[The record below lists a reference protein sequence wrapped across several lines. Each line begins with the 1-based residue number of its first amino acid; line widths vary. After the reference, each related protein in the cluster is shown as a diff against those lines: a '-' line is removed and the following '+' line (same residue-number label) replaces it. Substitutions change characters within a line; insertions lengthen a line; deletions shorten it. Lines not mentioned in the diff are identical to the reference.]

1 MNLATEAQGSTN
13 LTKDE
18 RDALVLKYGLN
29 IELFAQDCFP
39 HLLTRKIPEFHKE
52 IYRDLLNPSYY
63 ACAAPRGHAKS
74 TIGLIIKPIHY
85 ALFNGMG
92 DITLLSASES
102 FIVNEITRRI
112 KWEFEHNEALIAIAG
127 NQKTLKWAETYFVLK
142 NGIAFEAAGIGG
154 QLRGGRRGLIAL
166 DDLETN
172 ETVES
177 EEQREKLRQ
186 RVTKELIPKLIPG
199 GQMVYF
205 GTIISPL
212 CYLNN
217 IVSVPDNGW
226 VTKFY
231 AAYWDLKNKV
241 PLPQEKGNELWS
253 EMLDHDELQRRK
265 KVQGTHSFSAEY
277 MNNPISDETVPI
289 KEDQIR
295 YWKDFPTQYS
305 SVITVDP
312 AYSDDEKADYKTA
325 VHIAIDQQ
333 MNRYAASYVRTH
345 QPIGEFQDAILN
357 LWLQNKNT
365 VTAIGIPNSGVEK
378 AFFDSFLK
386 KCEEKKIYP
395 PVVELKNSFTQTGT
409 SISIRGKKARVTAAL
424 QPIFEQG
431 KYYISPNHI
440 ELRDELLTIGSSRND
455 DLVDCLAY
463 GESILQPY
471 FTDGMEVENLNRDY
485 KTQKHYNNYGMD

>member
-1 MNLATEAQGSTN
+1 MAQEALQLTN
-13 LTKDE
+13 LTPTE
-18 RDALVLKYGLN
+18 LEDALVKYGSD
-29 IELFAQDCFP
+29 IEAFARDFFP
-39 HLLTRKIPEFHKE
+39 HLLNKSVPEFHKE
-52 IYRDLLNPSYY
+52 IYRDLLKPSYY

-74 TIGLIIKPIHY
+74 TIGLIIKPIHF
-85 ALFNGMG
+85 ALFNDLG

-112 KWEFEHNEALIAIAG
+112 KFEFENNENLISIFG
-127 NQKTLKWAETYFVLK
+127 NQRTSKWAETYFVLK
-142 NGIAFEAAGIGG
+142 NGVAFEAGGIGG

-177 EEQREKLRQ
+177 EEQRAKLRD
-186 RVTKELIPKLIPG
+186 RVKKELIPKLIPG
-199 GQMVYF
+199 GQLIYF

-212 CYLNN
+212 CYLNT
-217 IVSVPDNGW
+217 IISTPDNGW
-226 VTKFY
+226 DKRFY
-231 AAYWDLKNKV
+231 AAYWDLKNKCM
-241 PLPQEKGNELWS
+241 LPQAKGNELWA
-253 EMLDHDELQRRK
+253 EMLPHEELQRRK
-265 KVQGTHSFSAEY
+265 QAQGTNAFSSEY
-277 MNNPISDETVPI
+277 LNTPVSDETQPI

-295 YWKDFPTQYS
+295 YWKEFPTQYS

-312 AYSDDEKADYKTA
+312 AYSDDEKADFKTCL
-325 VHIAIDQQ
+325 HTAIDQQ
-333 MNRYAASYVRTH
+333 MNRYSASYVRTH

-386 KCEEKKIYP
+386 KCEERKLYP

-424 QPIFEQG
+424 QPLFEQG
-431 KYYISPNHI
+431 KYFISPNHI
-440 ELRDELLTIGSSRND
+440 ELREELLTIGSSRWD
-455 DLVDCLAY
+455 DLVDCAAY
-463 GESILQPY
+463 AEQILQPY
-471 FTDGMEVENLNRDY
+471 FDGGMEVNEKGDY
-485 KTQKHYNNYGMD
+485 IKQKHYNNYGMD